1 MHKRMLCR
9 RKTDMERRGFGRGF
23 WVRGKN
29 LQFNNCGDER
39 VELRNRV
46 GFVCMCF
53 ISVCA
58 LFVEAP
64 SDIVELFL
72 GHFFLRLCQLES
84 YSYLFV

>member
-1 MHKRMLCR
+1 MHKRMLRR

-53 ISVCA
+53 ICG
-58 LFVEAP
+58 AP
-64 SDIVELFL
+64 SDIVESFL